1 MGEEKKKTPRH
12 VKWDYY
18 DMGLDAVISGE
29 EANEIIE
36 EIIELLV
43 SKKITVKVATWI
55 LQDTIS
61 SIEQEALLE
70 RRVIDKRIT

>member
-1 MGEEKKKTPRH
+1 MEAEKKKTPRH
-12 VKWDYY
+12 VRWDYY
-18 DMGLDAVISGE
+18 DMGLCTSISGE

-43 SKKITVKVATWI
+43 SKKITVKVATLI
-55 LQDTIS
+55 LKDTIS